1 VEIDQPI
8 VPHRMEVALTTQD
21 AIDLLSSLSS
31 GPKLA
36 VALLAILIVVAALS
50 RQVFSFLGSALL
62 AVIAFSIC
70 EFPGSLP
77 TILIIGFAAGSVL
90 VSIAGIHQ
98 RRQLANLRRE
108 LARLSHTQT
117 RLETAESRRMLADI
131 RSTYSAH
138 SRSAATDNVEA
149 AENVRNTADVDT
161 QTSALSVVDLKQ
173 SA

>member
-1 VEIDQPI
+1 
-8 VPHRMEVALTTQD
+8 MEVALTTQD

-31 GPKLA
+31 GPGLA

-50 RQVFSFLGSALL
+50 RQLFSFLGSGLL
-62 AVIAFSIC
+62 AVIAFSIFA
-70 EFPGSLP
+70 FPGSLP

-90 VSIAGIHQ
+90 VSMAGIHQ

-108 LARLSHTQT
+108 LVRLSHTQT

-131 RSTYSAH
+131 RSTHSAR
-138 SRSAATDNVEA
+138 SRSAAMDAAIDNVEA
-149 AENVRNTADVDT
+149 GENVRDTADVDA

>member
-1 VEIDQPI
+1 MEIDQPI

-36 VALLAILIVVAALS
+36 VAPLAILIVVAALS
-50 RQVFSFLGSALL
+50 RQVFAFLGSALL
-62 AVIAFSIC
+62 AVIAFSIF

-77 TILIIGFAAGSVL
+77 TILIIGFAAASVL

-98 RRQLANLRRE
+98 RRQLGNLRRE
-108 LARLSHTQT
+108 LARLSQIQM
-117 RLETAESRRMLADI
+117 RLETAESRRTLADI
-131 RSTYSAH
+131 RSTHSA
-138 SRSAATDNVEA
+138 RSPSPVIDTVEP
-149 AENVRNTADVDT
+149 AEDVRGSVDVDA
-161 QTSALSVVDLKQ
+161 QTSALSVVDLTQ

>member
-1 VEIDQPI
+1 
-8 VPHRMEVALTTQD
+8 MEVALTTQD

-31 GPKLA
+31 GPRLA

-50 RQVFSFLGSALL
+50 RQVFSFLGSGLL
-62 AVIAFSIC
+62 AVIAYSIFA
-70 EFPGSLP
+70 FPGSLP

-90 VSIAGIHQ
+90 VSMAGIHQ

-131 RSTYSAH
+131 RSTHSAR
-138 SRSAATDNVEA
+138 SQSAAIDNVEA
-149 AENVRNTADVDT
+149 GEDVRGTADVDA
-161 QTSALSVVDLKQ
+161 QTSGLAVVDLK
-173 SA
+173 